1 MEFCL
6 SVFADTC
13 NFFGIAFT
21 CCCRVKRRRKARVV
35 GAIKSEGYRDCGRM
49 GLGLGMGEVGKVS
62 CDAVLLLLLRW
73 LDSSRAVELA
83 S

>member
-1 MEFCL
+1 MLSFRL

-21 CCCRVKRRRKARVV
+21 CCCRVRRRRKARLV
-35 GAIKSEGYRDCGRM
+35 GAVKSEGWYRDCGCS

-62 CDAVLLLLLRW
+62 CDAVLLLLLR
-73 LDSSRAVELA
+73 
-83 S
+83 